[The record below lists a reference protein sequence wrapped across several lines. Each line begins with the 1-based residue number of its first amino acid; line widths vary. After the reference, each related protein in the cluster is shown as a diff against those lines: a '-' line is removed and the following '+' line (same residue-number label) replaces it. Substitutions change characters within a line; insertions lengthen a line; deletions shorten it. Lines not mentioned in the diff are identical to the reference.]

1 MQTFI
6 HGGGRLP
13 EAVDAALA
21 HYRHQIFVGQL
32 GWQLPMADGR
42 FERDQYDRDDT
53 VYVVAR
59 DADGAICGCARLLPT
74 TRPYLLK
81 DVFAPLLMRGVPA
94 PESPGVWELAL
105 RGAFRRVPRAGRA
118 TGLGRAADARFR
130 GAMRGAAR
138 STATDRRD
146 LCQHGPAVPPHW
158 RAGPS
163 CRPGA
168 LHRRPAGR
176 GVLDRHRRVDLC
188 RAGHPGRARRAGS
201 GIAVGSAHA
210 GVQLEVPW
218 M

>member
-94 PESPGVWELAL
+94 PESPGCGSSRAS
-105 RGAFRRVPRAGRA
+105 RRVP
-118 TGLGRAADARFR
+118 ARPAR
-130 GAMRGAAR
+130 GARDRTGPYGRCSLPWCNAR
-138 STATDRRD
+138 RS
-146 LCQHGPAVPPHW
+146 
-158 RAGPS
+158 
-163 CRPGA
+163 
-168 LHRRPAGR
+168 AGR
-176 GVLDRHRRVDLC
+176 GD
-188 RAGHPGRARRAGS
+188 
-201 GIAVGSAHA
+201 
-210 GVQLEVPW
+210 
-218 M
+218 